1 MTKKEYGEN
10 LEQNIKGLVERL
22 KRKSYKPQPSLRVYI
37 PKSNGKLRP
46 LGIASYED
54 KIVQLALK
62 KILEAIY
69 EPRFL
74 NCMYGFRPNRGCH
87 GAVKELYKR
96 LNFTKIC
103 YIVDAD
109 IKGFFDHMKHDW
121 IMKFLNL
128 YIKDPNILWLVN
140 KYLKAG
146 VMDEGKAG
154 RKRGRFSTGK
164 HHQSN
169 PCEHLYAQCPYTMV
183 QVYHSQREQG
193 RELPD
198 CLCR

>member
-1 MTKKEYGEN
+1 MMETKLERIADKSAHEPKPEFTSLYHLINKELLMQCHRELAGSKAVGIDEVTKKEYGEN

-109 IKGFFDHMKHDW
+109 IKGFFD
-121 IMKFLNL
+121 
-128 YIKDPNILWLVN
+128 
-140 KYLKAG
+140 
-146 VMDEGKAG
+146 
-154 RKRGRFSTGK
+154 RGDG
-164 HHQSN
+164 
-169 PCEHLYAQCPYTMV
+169 
-183 QVYHSQREQG
+183 
-193 RELPD
+193 
-198 CLCR
+198 